1 MILISVDVSSGLKI
15 IKELARIFFIPVVLV
30 NLAYLVKSFNDFTR
44 NLGKNRGKIDVV
56 FKEKLSMQ

>member
-15 IKELARIFFIPVVLV
+15 IKELAIIFFIPVVLV

-44 NLGKNRGKIDVV
+44 NLEKNRGKIDVV
-56 FKEKLSMQ
+56 FKEKLFMQ